1 MSRPLAPRQ
10 IMIWAGL
17 ALSVLATI
25 WTSMAEDESTAQ
37 VSATTRPTP
46 ASPQFRQTTQ
56 PPKDADAMVLDMQK
70 LKREPMTDL
79 THNLFSANTE
89 KTQQALET
97 QQAIA
102 QQAVEIPPLPFTYA
116 GKLEDN
122 GQFTVF
128 LSMGDK
134 NYSVKTG
141 DVVGEWKVRSIAP
154 PKMILS
160 YLPLRAEVPLMIGDS
175 Q

>member
-1 MSRPLAPRQ
+1 
-10 IMIWAGL
+10 
-17 ALSVLATI
+17 
-25 WTSMAEDESTAQ
+25 
-37 VSATTRPTP
+37 
-46 ASPQFRQTTQ
+46 
-56 PPKDADAMVLDMQK
+56 MVLDMQK

-79 THNLFSANTE
+79 THNLFSAGAE
-89 KTQQALET
+89 KTQQALDT

-154 PKMILS
+154 PQMILS